1 METKNDESTSSEK
14 TIFDAIAQGDLTE
27 FSNILTQHKGDVNF
41 FDENGMTALQ
51 HAAYK
56 GNKDMVQLLLDRVSK
71 LLFCLVTWVH
81 TIKTILTY
89 AYFMQPQG
97 ADVNSGK
104 HEYNYTALHFGALSG
119 SSEVCKLLL
128 DAGAKP
134 TATNSVGRTSAQ
146 MAAFVGNHHTVA
158 TINNYIPRSEI
169 EYYSIPQGLQQEP
182 YLPPILVDPVHKF
195 VLGVNIHPVRLALN
209 LQHAPA
215 LLENADKASKTLE
228 MLSKREMTRGSET
241 NEVMAFKYHYLSYIL
256 REIHNIKDKQKP
268 SEKEEKKHDVVEI
281 FAKKLLKPGKDGVS
295 LDLMD
300 SFLKDCV
307 REFPFRECTT
317 FHQMVTALTSKDP
330 PTALS
335 VINCTI
341 NGQRGF
347 LDAIPYCSS
356 CGEEKPAK
364 KCSKCKS
371 VQYCD
376 RECQRLHWFVHKK
389 ACNRESSAPAP
400 TVNSKINIDANELSS
415 ELQNLIAG

>member
-1 METKNDESTSSEK
+1 MENKPEEPITPDHI
-14 TIFDAIAQGDLTE
+14 IFNAIAQGDLVE
-27 FSNILTQHKGDVNF
+27 FKSILAQHKGNVDF

-56 GNKDMVQLLLDRVSK
+56 GSKEMVQLLLDR
-71 LLFCLVTWVH
+71 
-81 TIKTILTY
+81 
-89 AYFMQPQG
+89 G
-97 ADVNSGK
+97 ADVISGK

-119 SSEVCKLLL
+119 NSEVCKLLL

-134 TATNSVGRTSAQ
+134 MTTNSVGRTASQ

-158 TINNYIPRSEI
+158 TINNYVPLSEI
-169 EYYSIPQGLQQEP
+169 SFYSVPQGQQTEP
-182 YLPPILVDPVHKF
+182 YLPPFLVEPLHKF
-195 VLGVNIHPVRLALN
+195 VLCVNIHPVRLALN
-209 LQHAPA
+209 LQHTPA
-215 LLENADKASKTLE
+215 LLDNADKVSNVLE
-228 MLSKREMTRGSET
+228 MLCKREMTRGSDT
-241 NEVMAFKYHYLSYIL
+241 NEVMAFKYHYLAYVI
-256 REIHNIKDKQKP
+256 REINNIRDKQKP
-268 SEKEEKKHDVVEI
+268 NADKEDKKHDIVEM

-307 REFPFRECTT
+307 REFPYRECTT
-317 FHQMVTALTSKDP
+317 FHQMVTSLTSKDP
-330 PTALS
+330 PPALS
-335 VINCTI
+335 IINCTI

-347 LDAIPYCSS
+347 VDAIPYCST

-389 ACNRESSAPAP
+389 ACNRESSVPNN
-400 TVNSKINIDANELSS
+400 TSNSKPIVDAAELTS
-415 ELQNLIAG
+415 ELQNLVAG

>member
-1 METKNDESTSSEK
+1 MDNKTEDLNPPEK
-14 TIFDAIAQGDLTE
+14 TIFTTIAQGDVTE
-27 FSNILTQHKGDVNF
+27 FNNILAQHKGSVDF
-41 FDENGMTALQ
+41 LDENGMTALQ

-56 GNKDMVQLLLDRVSK
+56 GCKDMVQLLLDR
-71 LLFCLVTWVH
+71 
-81 TIKTILTY
+81 
-89 AYFMQPQG
+89 G
-97 ADVNSGK
+97 ADVNCGN

-119 SSEVCKLLL
+119 NSDVCKLLL

-134 TATNSVGRTSAQ
+134 QSTNSVGRTAAQ

-169 EYYSIPQGLQQEP
+169 AYYSVPQGLQTEA
-182 YLPPILVDPVHKF
+182 YLPPILVDTLHRF

-209 LQHAPA
+209 LQHASG
-215 LLENADKASKTLE
+215 LLDNADKVSKVLE
-228 MLSKREMTRGSET
+228 MLCKREMTRGSET
-241 NEVMAFKYHYLSYIL
+241 NEVMAFKYHYLAYIIK
-256 REIHNIKDKQKP
+256 EIHNIKDKQKP
-268 SEKEEKKHDVVEI
+268 SAESDKKHDVVEI
-281 FAKKLLKPGKDGVS
+281 FAKKLLKPGRDGYS

-307 REFPFRECTT
+307 REFPYRECTT

-330 PTALS
+330 LPAFS
-335 VINCTI
+335 VINCTL

-347 LDAIPYCSS
+347 IDNIPYCST

-364 KCSKCKS
+364 KCSKCKT

-389 ACNRESSAPAP
+389 ACNRESSVAAP
-400 TVNSKINIDANELSS
+400 TSNSKVNIDPSELTA
-415 ELQNLIAG
+415 ELQNLVAG

>member
-1 METKNDESTSSEK
+1 MDNKTEDLNPPEK
-14 TIFDAIAQGDLTE
+14 TIFTTIAQGDVTE
-27 FSNILTQHKGDVNF
+27 FKNILAQHKGSVDF
-41 FDENGMTALQ
+41 LDENGMTALQ

-56 GNKDMVQLLLDRVSK
+56 GCKDMVQLLLDR
-71 LLFCLVTWVH
+71 
-81 TIKTILTY
+81 
-89 AYFMQPQG
+89 G
-97 ADVNSGK
+97 ADVNCGN

-119 SSEVCKLLL
+119 NSEVCKLLL

-134 TATNSVGRTSAQ
+134 QATNSVGRTAAQ

-169 EYYSIPQGLQQEP
+169 AYYSVPQGLQTEA
-182 YLPPILVDPVHKF
+182 YLPPILVDTLHRF

-209 LQHAPA
+209 LQHAPG
-215 LLENADKASKTLE
+215 LLDNADKVSKVLE
-228 MLSKREMTRGSET
+228 MLCKREMTRGSET
-241 NEVMAFKYHYLSYIL
+241 NEVMAFKYHYLAYIIK
-256 REIHNIKDKQKP
+256 EIHNIKDKQKP
-268 SEKEEKKHDVVEI
+268 NAENEKKHDVVEI
-281 FAKKLLKPGKDGVS
+281 FSKKLLKPGKDGYS

-300 SFLKDCV
+300 AFLKDCV
-307 REFPFRECTT
+307 REFPYRECTT

-330 PTALS
+330 PPAFS

-347 LDAIPYCSS
+347 IDTIPYCST

-364 KCSKCKS
+364 KCSKCKT

-389 ACNRESSAPAP
+389 GCNRESNVAAP
-400 TVNSKINIDANELSS
+400 TSNSKANIDPSELTA
-415 ELQNLIAG
+415 ELQNLVAG

>member
-1 METKNDESTSSEK
+1 MDPNNDEKSLAEK
-14 TIFDAIAQGDLTE
+14 NIFDAIAQEDLTE
-27 FSNILTQHKGDVNF
+27 FKNILAQHKGKVDF

-56 GNKDMVQLLLDRVSK
+56 GNKDMVQLLLDR
-71 LLFCLVTWVH
+71 
-81 TIKTILTY
+81 
-89 AYFMQPQG
+89 G
-97 ADVNSGK
+97 ADVNCGR

-119 SSEVCKLLL
+119 NSEVCKLLL

-134 TATNSVGRTSAQ
+134 TTTNSVGRSAAQ

-158 TINNYIPRSEI
+158 TINNFLPRSEI
-169 EYYSIPQGLQQEP
+169 AYYSVVQGTQTEP
-182 YLPPILVDPVHKF
+182 SLPAFLVDPLHKF

-209 LQHAPA
+209 LQHMQS
-215 LLENADKASKTLE
+215 LLENAEKVSKVLE
-228 MLSKREMTRGSET
+228 LLCKKEMTRGGDT
-241 NEVMAFKYHYLSYIL
+241 NEVMAFKYHYLSYIV
-256 REIHNIKDKQKP
+256 RELHNIKEKQKP
-268 SEKEEKKHDVVEI
+268 SSSDKEDKKHDIVEI
-281 FAKKLLKPGKDGVS
+281 FAKKLLKPGKDGYS

-300 SFLKDCV
+300 TFLKDCV
-307 REFPFRECTT
+307 REFPYRECTT
-317 FHQMVTALTSKDP
+317 FHQMVSALTSKDP

-347 LDAIPYCSS
+347 VDTVSYCST

-389 ACNRESSAPAP
+389 ACNRESSAPAQ
-400 TVNSKINIDANELSS
+400 TSNSKLNIDASELSA
-415 ELQNLIAG
+415 ELQNLVAG

>member
-1 METKNDESTSSEK
+1 MEAKTEENANSEK
-14 TIFDAIAQGDLTE
+14 SIFDIIAQGDLAE
-27 FSNILTQHKGDVNF
+27 FKDFLAQRKGDVNF

-56 GNKDMVQLLLDRVSK
+56 GNKDMVQLLLDR
-71 LLFCLVTWVH
+71 
-81 TIKTILTY
+81 
-89 AYFMQPQG
+89 G

-119 SSEVCKLLL
+119 NSEVCKLLL

-134 TATNSVGRTSAQ
+134 TATNSVGRTASQ

-158 TINNYIPRSEI
+158 TINNFIPRTEI
-169 EYYSIPQGLQQEP
+169 SYYSVIQGQQTES
-182 YLPPILVDPVHKF
+182 YLPSILVDPLHKF

-209 LQHAPA
+209 LQHTPG
-215 LLENADKASKTLE
+215 LLENADKVSKVLE
-228 MLSKREMTRGSET
+228 LLCKREMTRGSDT
-241 NEVMAFKYHYLSYIL
+241 NEVMAFKYHYLAYIL
-256 REIHNIKDKQKP
+256 RELHNIKDRKD
-268 SEKEEKKHDVVEI
+268 KEEKKHDIVEL
-281 FAKKLLKPGKDGVS
+281 FCKRLLKPGKDGVS
-295 LDLMD
+295 LDFMD
-300 SFLKDCV
+300 AFLKDCV
-307 REFPFRECTT
+307 REFPYRECTT
-317 FHQMVTALTSKDP
+317 FHQMVTSLTSKDP

-347 LDAIPYCSS
+347 VDAIPYCNT

-376 RECQRLHWFVHKK
+376 RQCQRMHWFVHKK
-389 ACNRESSAPAP
+389 ACNRESSAPTPA
-400 TVNSKINIDANELSS
+400 TNSKANIDTNELSS